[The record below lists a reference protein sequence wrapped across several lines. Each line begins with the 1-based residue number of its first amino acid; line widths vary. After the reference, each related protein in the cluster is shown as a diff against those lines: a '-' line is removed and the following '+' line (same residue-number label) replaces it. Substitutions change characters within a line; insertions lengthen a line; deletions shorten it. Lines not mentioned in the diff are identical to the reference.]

1 MNVKAKHNEEDVRP
15 RCAKRNADGSMEDPQ
30 AAHPGWDFGEDK
42 AQGGRSFISYLGV
55 DYVTGKKEVQW
66 RHTQTNVEAWQ
77 QDFDEFRAAAEPT
90 CRQVA
95 TLVGILLWD
104 ARVSGKPLGG
114 IFTSLDL
121 MSKIGTTLARE
132 EDSWDSAAPLD
143 KEELAEL
150 VIIFEEFMRRATSRI
165 FEIRQLGDIRR
176 SIIEYIAVDAS
187 DFGGAAVRLN
197 DQGVEPEL
205 LWTKQWNDQM
215 KRRSINYRETITAIN
230 GIRRILQRYPQEQ
243 RRSLRIV
250 LAEDNTTALAAINAL
265 YYPRNGQLCGEL
277 FSLHSELATALA
289 TAVYEPTKK
298 MPADLPS
305 RMKLKDA
312 TPEEIDDFKAKCWDC
327 RRRLEEMYPA
337 DQGRKRARDEDA
349 QQH

>member
-1 MNVKAKHNEEDVRP
+1 
-15 RCAKRNADGSMEDPQ
+15 MEDPQ

-77 QDFDEFRAAAEPT
+77 RDFDEFRAAAEPT

-143 KEELAEL
+143 EEELAEL

-215 KRRSINYRETITAIN
+215 KRRNDQLPRN
-230 GIRRILQRYPQEQ
+230 HHGDQRH
-243 RRSLRIV
+243 STHI
-250 LAEDNTTALAAINAL
+250 AAISTGAKV
-265 YYPRNGQLCGEL
+265 Q
-277 FSLHSELATALA
+277 SEDR
-289 TAVYEPTKK
+289 V
-298 MPADLPS
+298 
-305 RMKLKDA
+305 
-312 TPEEIDDFKAKCWDC
+312 
-327 RRRLEEMYPA
+327 
-337 DQGRKRARDEDA
+337 GGG
-349 QQH
+349 